1 MDLSESSQLEPVTN
15 STETQSS
22 NSSDSITVREKLREC
37 FKPRYRPR
45 SVKNKGAILVIVW
58 GFLTTSLY
66 SNLFYFVTSTYSKPV
81 YTALIIAFGL
91 TIPFAGWLADVRFGR
106 YKIISSSI
114 WIMWIS
120 ALLLTIG
127 QLVLQLVGVSN
138 MVYFYKYLIIF
149 AILFN
154 LEWTN
159 YTMLLLVK
167 LRRLLCGTHGAFYCS
182 GLIVDM
188 ISMYASDKFKI
199 LAYRY

>member
-149 AILFN
+149 AIPLTIGFVAFQAN
-154 LEWTN
+154 IIQFGVDQLYDASSSEIKTFVMW
-159 YTMLLLVK
+159 YTWGFLL
-167 LRRLLCGTHGAFYCS
+167 
-182 GLIVDM
+182 
-188 ISMYASDKFKI
+188 
-199 LAYRY
+199 